1 MGRITRGR
9 ILLRDSALHWVGND
23 GPTMGAAL
31 AFYCAFSLTPLL
43 VILITAL
50 GWIVGT
56 DFAYGYLGS
65 VLRELFGA
73 GSTGLLLDAVRSSQ
87 DERGALAIT
96 LSVVTLMVGAT
107 SVFAALR
114 SALGRIWD
122 LRADPSPDWRQFLRT
137 RLLSFGF
144 ILAMGFLLLVSL
156 SLTTAL
162 TALRSYVAE
171 RFTWM
176 VVLTGLMDFFLSL
189 VMSGGLIALI
199 FRYMPARRLPWSIVL
214 RGAAVTA
221 VLFHIGRWAIGLY
234 LGKATQASA
243 FGAAAS
249 FVALLLWLYYSAQ
262 IFLFGAEVTACLGR
276 ARNGS
281 GSDEAR
287 MCPIAHSE
295 ASTHRTG

>member
-1 MGRITRGR
+1 MALIARGR
-9 ILLRDSALHWVGND
+9 TVLRDSAHHWVDNN

-43 VILITAL
+43 VILVTAL

-73 GSTGLLLDAVRSSQ
+73 GSSGLLLDAVRSSQ
-87 DERGALAIT
+87 GDRGVLAIT
-96 LSVVTLMVGAT
+96 LSIVTLVVGAT

-114 SALGRIWD
+114 TALGRIWD
-122 LRADPSPDWRQFLRT
+122 LRIEPSANWRQFLHT

-171 RFTWM
+171 RFTWV
-176 VVLTGLMDFFLSL
+176 VVLTGVMDFFLSL
-189 VMSGGLIALI
+189 LISGGLIALI

-221 VLFHIGRWAIGLY
+221 VLFHVGRWAIGLY

-262 IFLFGAEVTACLGR
+262 IFLFGAEVTASLGR
-276 ARNGS
+276 ARSDS
-281 GSDEAR
+281 GSDESGV
-287 MCPIAHSE
+287 CPIAHSE
-295 ASTHRTG
+295 VSPRGTG

>member
-1 MGRITRGR
+1 MGLMARGR
-9 ILLRDSALHWVGND
+9 ILLRDSANHWIDNN

-31 AFYCAFSLTPLL
+31 AFYCAFSLAPLL
-43 VILITAL
+43 VILVTAL
-50 GWIVGT
+50 GWIVGK
-56 DFAYGYLGS
+56 DFAYGYMGS

-73 GSTGLLLDAVRSSQ
+73 GGSGLLLEAMRSSQ
-87 DERGALAIT
+87 SDRGTLALT
-96 LSVVTLMVGAT
+96 LSIATLMVGAT

-114 SALGRIWD
+114 SALGQIWD
-122 LRADPSPDWRQFLRT
+122 LRTAPSADWRQFVHT

-171 RFTWM
+171 RFTWV
-176 VVLTGLMDFFLSL
+176 VVLTGVMDFFLSL

-199 FRYMPARRLPWSIVL
+199 FRYMPARRLPWAIVL

-221 VLFHIGRWAIGLY
+221 VLFHVGRWAIGLY

-249 FVALLLWLYYSAQ
+249 FVALLLWFYYSAQ

-276 ARNGS
+276 ARSDS
-281 GSDEAR
+281 GLDEAGV
-287 MCPIAHSE
+287 CPIAHSE
-295 ASTHRTG
+295 MPRRGTG